1 MFCIISTCTV
11 MSIKHIARL
20 VGYCALMVAESALG
34 LVCAAAAATLK
45 LPLYSWHDQLSSLL
59 FRFFRV
65 LRPTLKVD
73 RSGSPCAISK
83 SYHIRIVWISY
94 YYCYYC

>member
-34 LVCAAAAATLK
+34 LVCAAAAAILK
-45 LPLYSWHDQLSSLL
+45 LPLCSWRDQGLLSLL
-59 FRFFRV
+59 FRFFQS
-65 LRPTLKVD
+65 T
-73 RSGSPCAISK
+73 
-83 SYHIRIVWISY
+83 YT
-94 YYCYYC
+94 